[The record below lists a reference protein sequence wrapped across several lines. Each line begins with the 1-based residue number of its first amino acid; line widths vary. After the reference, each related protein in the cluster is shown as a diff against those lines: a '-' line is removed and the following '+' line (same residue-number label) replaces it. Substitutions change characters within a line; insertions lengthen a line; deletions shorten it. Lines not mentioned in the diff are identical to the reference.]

1 MNSFLIE
8 RIKAVVFFFF
18 LDRRLSV
25 KITTVVQ
32 IKSGFVVVWVF
43 FNYPLP
49 DSSELISVVRLVRF
63 QKQLVTDVIFFP
75 GSSMV
80 I

>member
-8 RIKAVVFFFF
+8 RIKAGVFFFFFF

-43 FNYPLP
+43 FNYPFP
-49 DSSELISVVRLVRF
+49 DSSELISVVRLV
-63 QKQLVTDVIFFP
+63 
-75 GSSMV
+75 
-80 I
+80 